1 MQPRVS
7 VKGKLVRLEPVPVA
21 GSRLIT
27 TARGKVTFNEP
38 VRLPE
43 GLMALVMGK
52 DTLQVPL
59 LQETPLSAILEVY
72 EPERYKRAE
81 FLGGDITDYAGNPL
95 ADSLVALK
103 LEFKLPQSTGEISG
117 RIIGL
122 TGTVVVEVRE
132 VETGRR
138 VAHAVTDTAGYR
150 IDLVPPGFYHLF
162 AHRQVGQSPL
172 PYYSGSW
179 EPYRP
184 AAPFAGYPDP
194 VEVRPRWEVGG
205 VDINFSAALD
215 TTQEAPAARKN

>member
-1 MQPRVS
+1 M
-7 VKGKLVRLEPVPVA
+7 
-21 GSRLIT
+21 
-27 TARGKVTFNEP
+27 AR
-38 VRLPE
+38 
-43 GLMALVMGK
+43 VMGK

-59 LQETPLSAILEVY
+59 LQDTPLAASLEVY

-103 LEFKLPQSTGEISG
+103 LEFQLPQSTGEISG

-150 IDLVPPGFYHLF
+150 IDLVPPGFYLLF
-162 AHRQVGQSPL
+162 AHRQVGRSPL

-184 AAPFAGYPDP
+184 AAPFIGYPDP

-205 VDINFSAALD
+205 VDINFSVALD
-215 TTQEAPAARKN
+215 TVQMAPAVRKD